1 MVVVK
6 TLDILSFSMV
16 AKAIIGKNS
25 QITDKIVDTNEV
37 TSFSGQRASNRTQ
50 FKNKA
55 PQRLK
60 IVLIHATLKEFIITS
75 KRDIPAVARMI
86 NIFDFFRLSKT
97 RRIPRCKGSN
107 QQRILKMKEK
117 NTIISSSHIL
127 KKNRRKTG
135 LYIVCSK
142 KSFLRLLM
150 RPHSFY
156 FRYLIKI
163 YNASFL
169 GISKLIMR
177 QLCIK
182 IFKCLPCFKRS
193 VFQYHQPL
201 AVDGLNINEFIYMYN
216 LCAVLIFNQQYLRA
230 VL

>member
-117 NTIISSSHIL
+117 IQSYHLPT
-127 KKNRRKTG
+127 
-135 LYIVCSK
+135 YSK
-142 KSFLRLLM
+142 KSEKNRTLYCLLKEILSPFTNATSFFLLPISYQNLQRILFG
-150 RPHSFY
+150 H
-156 FRYLIKI
+156 IQTD
-163 YNASFL
+163 NAAIVHKDF
-169 GISKLIMR
+169 
-177 QLCIK
+177 
-182 IFKCLPCFKRS
+182 
-193 VFQYHQPL
+193 
-201 AVDGLNINEFIYMYN
+201 
-216 LCAVLIFNQQYLRA
+216 
-230 VL
+230 